1 MNKVLFALAFL
12 VCYNLYAYAQTDSIS
27 KPRPFGFG
35 LSQKYFSSH
44 NKSLVKSSKQKKWIK
59 SAIKSMKSLHYDS
72 NIEVCQPHIVD
83 IPDYQKISY
92 RIQDCRKVSF
102 LNGDT
107 VLICLHSVHQDPKVG
122 DVSIAMDSKNNV
134 YVNFGHICGGMI
146 NFERMSLVPPQN
158 MADFT
163 ENFVSDTDDEKW
175 KKWK

>member
-1 MNKVLFALAFL
+1 MRSALIVFILLFGNPIYIFGQNDTLPK
-12 VCYNLYAYAQTDSIS
+12 T
-27 KPRPFGFG
+27 RPFGFG

-59 SAIKSMKSLHYDS
+59 SAIKSMKSLPYES

-134 YVNFGHICGGMI
+134 YVNFGHICGGLI

>member
-1 MNKVLFALAFL
+1 MRSALIVFILLFGNPTYIFGQNDTL
-12 VCYNLYAYAQTDSIS
+12 S
-27 KPRPFGFG
+27 KIRPFGFG

-59 SAIKSMKSLHYDS
+59 SAIKSMKSLPFES
-72 NIEVCQPHIVD
+72 NIEVCQPHTVD

-134 YVNFGHICGGMI
+134 YVNFGHICGGLI